1 MTLRVFNTLS
11 RRKEDLVAGHGG
23 EVGIYVCGVTVYD
36 KGSDIY
42 TTGGISLVYAD
53 WVAPKESNW
62 QKDSYECNR
71 DAQEAV
77 PSLLSRL
84 FGRSQAHA
92 ERCLVTRG
100 YTRR

>member
-1 MTLRVFNTLS
+1 MTALKVLWL
-11 RRKEDLVAGHGG
+11 LVMIASG
-23 EVGIYVCGVTVYD
+23 CGFMVRD
-36 KGSDIY
+36 KGSDVSF
-42 TTGGISLVYAD
+42 TGVSLVYTD
-53 WVAPKESNW
+53 WLAPTESNW

-92 ERCLVTRG
+92 ERCMVARG

>member
-1 MTLRVFNTLS
+1 MIAVKLLWLLVF
-11 RRKEDLVAGHGG
+11 VAAG
-23 EVGIYVCGVTVYD
+23 CGFMVRD
-36 KGSDIY
+36 KGSDVSF
-42 TTGGISLVYAD
+42 TGVSLVYTD
-53 WVAPKESNW
+53 WVAPTESNW

-77 PSLLSRL
+77 TSLLSRL